1 MEILVAKR
9 IGFCFGGVSRAIQ
22 EVKTIL
28 EQYKEVY
35 IYGELVHNNEVMN
48 ELKELGAK
56 VINSLEEI
64 PQDANSKIIV
74 IRAHGITEKEKKL
87 S

>member
-1 MEILVAKR
+1 MAFAL
-9 IGFCFGGVSRAIQ
+9 GVSRAIQ

>member
-9 IGFCFGGVSRAIQ
+9 IGFCFGVSRAIQ